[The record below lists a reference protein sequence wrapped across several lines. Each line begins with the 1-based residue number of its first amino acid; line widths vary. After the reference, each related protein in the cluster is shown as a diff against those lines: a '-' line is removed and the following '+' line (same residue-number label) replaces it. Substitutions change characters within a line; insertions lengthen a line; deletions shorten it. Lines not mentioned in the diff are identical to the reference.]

1 MTIQGVPKKMP
12 PIIFCGTTSLP
23 VIEYSNFFFF
33 FINEH
38 ITFIV
43 AFFRT
48 KIFNRSPSRLL
59 KVATPIL
66 PLVQI
71 VDIRFK
77 HITER
82 NKIF

>member
-1 MTIQGVPKKMP
+1 MS

-23 VIEYSNFFFF
+23 VFEYSSFFMF

-38 ITFIV
+38 ITLII
-43 AFFRT
+43 AFFASKYLT
-48 KIFNRSPSRLL
+48 VRLL
-59 KVATPIL
+59 ELLKMATPIL

>member
-1 MTIQGVPKKMP
+1 M
-12 PIIFCGTTSLP
+12 L
-23 VIEYSNFFFF
+23 
-33 FINEH
+33 
-38 ITFIV
+38 IV
-43 AFFRT
+43 AFFAPKYLTVRLL
-48 KIFNRSPSRLL
+48 KLL

>member
-1 MTIQGVPKKMP
+1 LHFFAPKYL
-12 PIIFCGTTSLP
+12 TVRLL
-23 VIEYSNFFFF
+23 E
-33 FINEH
+33 
-38 ITFIV
+38 
-43 AFFRT
+43 
-48 KIFNRSPSRLL
+48 LL

>member
-1 MTIQGVPKKMP
+1 MS
-12 PIIFCGTTSLP
+12 PIIFCGNTWLP
-23 VIEYSNFFFF
+23 VIEYSNFKFF

-38 ITFIV
+38 ITF
-43 AFFRT
+43 FRT
-48 KIFNRSPSRLL
+48 KIVNRSSSRVKLL

>member
-1 MTIQGVPKKMP
+1 MS

-23 VIEYSNFFFF
+23 VIEYSNFFIF

-38 ITFIV
+38 ITLIV

-48 KIFNRSPSRLL
+48 VRLLELL